1 MEPGE
6 GRLTLF
12 LREWRRIFAQ
22 GIIWD
27 EHHVDVCPGGTW
39 EGAVGGK
46 RMIWEWIEAL
56 VGGGHR
62 KYGSDFAPMLWDE
75 LRREL
80 KKVIEDDD
88 HQKAQRASGEKAQE

>member
-1 MEPGE
+1 
-6 GRLTLF
+6 
-12 LREWRRIFAQ
+12 
-22 GIIWD
+22 
-27 EHHVDVCPGGTW
+27 
-39 EGAVGGK
+39 
-46 RMIWEWIEAL
+46 MIWEWIEAL